1 MATGIYPSL
10 GRLLTPGCVCVNVV
24 HVSHIDRAFPQHLSS
39 SRGYPEVRLKTV
51 LQKQALT
58 TSPGTSA
65 AGGSFP
71 LVLAVMTAMC
81 FRGRQFFRKSAAD
94 MGNSRMGEDAL
105 EITKEAS
112 FTKKHALR

>member
-1 MATGIYPSL
+1 
-10 GRLLTPGCVCVNVV
+10 
-24 HVSHIDRAFPQHLSS
+24 
-39 SRGYPEVRLKTV
+39 
-51 LQKQALT
+51 
-58 TSPGTSA
+58 
-65 AGGSFP
+65 
-71 LVLAVMTAMC
+71 MTAMC